1 MAKATYWQRGETL
14 DFTNDAVGATK
25 IDANT
30 IVDLGGLVG
39 VAGTDI
45 AVGETGSLH
54 VSGVYEMPKTSTNAI
69 TQGKK
74 VYWDGSG
81 ITEASDNGG
90 SPATPYTPA
99 GYAALAAGATATKIL
114 VKLLG

>member
-1 MAKATYWQRGETL
+1 MAKASYWQRGETL

-25 IDANT
+25 IDANS
-30 IVDLGGLVG
+30 IVELDAMIG

-54 VSGVYEMPKTSTNAI
+54 VSGVFSMPKSSTNAI
-69 TQGKK
+69 AQGAK

-81 ITEASDNGG
+81 ITEAADDGG
-90 SPATPYTPA
+90 NPANPYTPA
-99 GYAALAAGATATKIL
+99 GYAAAPAAADATTIL

>member
-14 DFTNDAVGATK
+14 DFTNNAVGATK
-25 IDANT
+25 IEANT
-30 IVDLGGLVG
+30 IVALAGMIG

-54 VSGVYEMPKTSTNAI
+54 VSGVYEMPKTSTNAVA
-69 TQGKK
+69 QGEA
-74 VYWDGSG
+74 VFWDGSG
-81 ITEASDNGG
+81 ITEDSDSG
-90 SPATPYTPA
+90 SNTPA
-99 GYAALAAGATATKIL
+99 GYAAAAAGASADVIL

>member
-14 DFTNDAVGATK
+14 DFTNNATGATK
-25 IDANT
+25 IPANT
-30 IVDLGGLVG
+30 IVALSGMIG

-45 AVGETGSLH
+45 GVGETGSLH
-54 VSGVYEMPKTSTNAI
+54 VSGVYEMPKSSNAAI
-69 TQGKK
+69 AQGAA

-81 ITEASDNGG
+81 ITGTAASN
-90 SPATPYTPA
+90 TPA
-99 GYAALAAGATATKIL
+99 GYAAAAAGASDTVIL